1 MDFRFNEE
9 QEELRDIARAFLA
22 EQSGSEQVR
31 SAMETELGFDPGL
44 WEQLG
49 AELGWPSV
57 QIPEA
62 YGGLGLGYVELAALL
77 EIAGENLLCA
87 PFFSSACLGAG
98 GLLAAGSEAQ
108 KSEYLPGIAE
118 GQTRA
123 TLAHAGPSGGP
134 GCHAVTLEA
143 QREGGDFILD
153 GSHSFV
159 VDGHSADLLIVAA
172 RRPGSQGSE
181 GIALFAVPGDAPGL
195 ERTRLITL
203 DQTRR
208 LARLDFTGV
217 RVPETALLGGNDE
230 AGGALEHA
238 LQLGAIGLA
247 AEQVGGAQ
255 RCLDMSVAYALE
267 REQFGR
273 PIGSF
278 QSIKHKCADMMVDVE
293 AARSAAYYAACV
305 AAEGS
310 DELPACAAL
319 AAVQCAEA
327 YFRCAADAI
336 QIHGGV
342 GFTWEYDV
350 HLHFKRAK
358 AGESLLGEPA
368 YHREFIAQQI
378 GL

>member
-9 QEELRDIARAFLA
+9 QEELRSIARAFLA
-22 EQSGSEQVR
+22 EASGSDAVR
-31 SAMETELGFDPGL
+31 SAMETELGWDEAL
-44 WEQLG
+44 WNQLG
-49 AELGWPSV
+49 SELGWPSV

-87 PFFSSACLGAG
+87 PFFSSACLGANT
-98 GLLAAGSEAQ
+98 LLAAASEEQ
-108 KSEYLPGIAE
+108 KKEFLPGVAE

-123 TLAHAGPSGGP
+123 TLAHTGLAGAP
-134 GCHAVTLEA
+134 GCAGVEVTATAEGDAFVLE
-143 QREGGDFILD
+143 

-172 RRPGSQGSE
+172 RRPGSLGAE
-181 GIALFAVPGDAPGL
+181 GIALFALPGDAAGL
-195 ERTRLITL
+195 TRTPLTTL
-203 DQTRR
+203 DLTRR
-208 LARLDFTGV
+208 LAQLDFSGV
-217 RVPETALLGGNDE
+217 RVPASALLGGDDE
-230 AGGALEHA
+230 AGPALDRA
-238 LQLGAIGLA
+238 LQLSAIGLA

-255 RCLDMSVAYALE
+255 RCLDLSVAYANE

-278 QSIKHKCADMMVDVE
+278 QAIKHKCADMMVEVE
-293 AARSAAYYAACV
+293 CARSAAYYAACV
-305 AAEGS
+305 VAEER
-310 DELPACAAL
+310 DELPECSAL
-319 AAVQCAEA
+319 AAATCAEA

-350 HLHFKRAK
+350 QLHFKRAG
-358 AGESLLGEPA
+358 AGERLLGEPA
-368 YHREFIAQQI
+368 YHRERIAQEI